1 MFSSTRRVA
10 PWEVVLSL
18 LIVLAALLLA
28 VRTRAPGGEGH
39 GLLRDFAT
47 LDAGAA
53 CLREGCSPYDV
64 PALDRMVVE
73 RGHAPLKYWSLELP
87 IYPPTSIALYL
98 PFSFLSIRNASTA
111 MWLLILMVELIV
123 GFACFVRGSLL
134 ADVPPV
140 VRALLFGVLLGSGE
154 ARFALLLGN
163 PITLAVPLLLFC
175 CLDTA
180 PSRRTLRAILFSVAC
195 MLKPQVGLPFLLP
208 LLIKPADGWRTVSR
222 TVVCMAVYTAAVLGW
237 CATHPWLA
245 GWVTDL
251 HRELAL
257 GASAGNSM
265 NPSARDH
272 ALDSLLNVEYLVGYW
287 VNAPQMRIVIATI
300 AWLAMGVG
308 LLAGAWRAAV
318 NPGRLRVLLVFAAT
332 ADWTLMPVYHRFYDN
347 ILLLVTLPFAVVAFN
362 SRVHL
367 LTAAAVVVSY
377 LEGVLEW
384 LHHSAK
390 VSAMEGFE
398 SPKSFG
404 DFLLHRVDSMSA
416 FLICVVLIITLL
428 AYREPANT
436 EMEAART

>member
-1 MFSSTRRVA
+1 LFSSTRRVA

-28 VRTRAPGGEGH
+28 VRTRAPGGEGR

-64 PALDRMVVE
+64 SALDRMVVE
-73 RGHAPLKYWSLELP
+73 RGHAPLQYWELELP
-87 IYPPTSIALYL
+87 IYPPTSIALFL
-98 PFSFLSIRNASTA
+98 PFSYFSIRNASIA
-111 MWLLILMVELIV
+111 MWLLILAVELVV
-123 GFACFVRGSLL
+123 GFAVFVRGSLL
-134 ADVPPV
+134 ADIPPV
-140 VRALLFGVLLGSGE
+140 VRALLFGVLLASGE

-180 PSRRTLRAILFSVAC
+180 PSRRNLRAVLLTVAC
-195 MLKPQVGLPFLLP
+195 LLKPQIGLPFLLP
-208 LLIKPADGWRTVSR
+208 LLIKPADGWRTVLR
-222 TVVCMAVYTAAVLGW
+222 AVVCMAVFTAAVLGW
-237 CATHPWLA
+237 CAVHPSLA
-245 GWVTDL
+245 GWMTDL

-287 VNAPQMRIVIATI
+287 IYAPHTRLLVSTI
-300 AWLAMGVG
+300 TWFVMGVG

-318 NPGRLRVLLVFAAT
+318 HPGRLRVLLVFAAT
-332 ADWTLMPVYHRFYDN
+332 AAWTLMPVYHRFYDN
-347 ILLLVTLPFAVVAFN
+347 ILLLVTLPFAVVAIH

-367 LTAAAVVVSY
+367 FAAAAVVVGY

-390 VSAMEGFE
+390 ISAMEGFE
-398 SPKSFG
+398 RPRSMG
-404 DFLLHRVDSMSA
+404 DFLLHRVDSLSA
-416 FLICVVLIITLL
+416 FLVCLVLIITLL
-428 AYREPANT
+428 AYREPANAGST
-436 EMEAART
+436 QT